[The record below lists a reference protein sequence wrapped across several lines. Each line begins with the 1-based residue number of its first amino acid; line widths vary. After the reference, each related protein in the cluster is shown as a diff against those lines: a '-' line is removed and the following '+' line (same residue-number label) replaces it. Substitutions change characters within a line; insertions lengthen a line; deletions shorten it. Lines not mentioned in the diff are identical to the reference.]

1 MAPLRALPAIR
12 RARREPDFRSPSTMS
27 ALALTSHFVRREIRN
42 RYLGSFSGGLWALF
56 QPLIQLAVYGFVWVY
71 VFRMRLPGGTDGP
84 GIVAFLAMGVWPWN
98 AFSESLLRAT
108 TAMQDNAALIG
119 KIALPREILVL
130 SSVAS
135 SFLLH
140 GLGFCL
146 ITAIFWLTG
155 THVDPAGVPL
165 ALAAF
170 LQLFVLAFGFALLFS
185 AIQVFVRDLGQT
197 LAQLMPLWMFA
208 GPVLYPR
215 DYLPERFRGWLDFN
229 PFTFYPE
236 YLRSALFDYGATGT
250 PWYLSAIIAVAV
262 LALGYG
268 VFRRL
273 SPHFEDFL

>member
-1 MAPLRALPAIR
+1 
-12 RARREPDFRSPSTMS
+12 MS
-27 ALALTSHFVRREIRN
+27 ALALTTHFVRREIRN
-42 RYLGSFSGGLWALF
+42 RYLGSFSGGLWALI
-56 QPLIQLAVYGFVWVY
+56 QPLIQLAVYGFVWIY
-71 VFRMRLPGGTDGP
+71 VFRMRIPGGDNAP
-84 GIVAFLAMGVWPWN
+84 GIVAFLALGVWPWN
-98 AFSESLLRAT
+98 AFAEAVVRAT
-108 TAMQDNAALIG
+108 TAVQDNAALIG
-119 KIALPREILVL
+119 KVALPREELVF

-140 GLGFCL
+140 ALGFC
-146 ITAIFWLTG
+146 AILLVFWLYG
-155 THVDPAGVPL
+155 TPLRGLGVPL
-165 ALAAF
+165 AAALF
-170 LQLFVLAFGFALLFS
+170 LQLFVLALGFALLFA

-215 DYLPERFRGWLDFN
+215 DYLPERFRGWLDYN

-236 YLRSALFDYGATGT
+236 ALRETLLGYGSTGT
-250 PWYLSAIIAVAV
+250 PWIVAGVIALAL

>member
-1 MAPLRALPAIR
+1 
-12 RARREPDFRSPSTMS
+12 MS

-42 RYLGSFSGGLWALF
+42 RYLGSFSGGLWALI

-71 VFRMRLPGGTDGP
+71 VFRMRAPGGVDGP

-98 AFSESLLRAT
+98 AFSESLVRAT

-119 KIALPREILVL
+119 KIALPREILVF

-135 SFLLH
+135 SFMLH
-140 GLGFCL
+140 GLGFCVIL
-146 ITAIFWLTG
+146 IVLSLSG
-155 THVDPAGVPL
+155 TPIRLLGLPF
-165 ALAAF
+165 AAVVF
-170 LQLFVLAFGFALLFS
+170 AQLFVLTLGLALLFS

-197 LAQLMPLWMFA
+197 LTQLMPLWMFA

-215 DYLPERFRGWLDFN
+215 DFLPERFRGWLDFN

-236 YLRSALFDYGATGT
+236 YLRDALLGSGTTGT
-250 PWYLSAIIAVAV
+250 PWLVSVVIALAM

-273 SPHFEDFL
+273 SAHFEDFL

>member
-1 MAPLRALPAIR
+1 
-12 RARREPDFRSPSTMS
+12 MS

-71 VFRMRLPGGTDGP
+71 VFRMRLPSGEGAP
-84 GIVAFLAMGVWPWN
+84 AIVPFLAMGVWPWN
-98 AFSESLLRAT
+98 AFSESLMRGT
-108 TAMQDNAALIG
+108 TAVQDNAALIG
-119 KIALPREILVL
+119 KIALPREILVF

-140 GLGFCL
+140 GVGFC
-146 ITAIFWLTG
+146 AIIVVFWLHG
-155 THVDPAGVPL
+155 TPLHLLGLPL
-165 ALAAF
+165 AALAFA
-170 LQLFVLAFGFALLFS
+170 QLFVLALGFALLFS

-197 LAQLMPLWMFA
+197 LTQLIPLWMFA

-215 DYLPERFRGWLDFN
+215 DYLPERYRGWLDFN

-236 YLRSALFDYGATGT
+236 FLRSSLLGYGTTGT
-250 PWYLSAIIAVAV
+250 SWPIAAALALVV
-262 LALGYG
+262 LALGYV

>member
-1 MAPLRALPAIR
+1 
-12 RARREPDFRSPSTMS
+12 MS
-27 ALALTSHFVRREIRN
+27 ALSLTSHFVRREIRS

-71 VFRMRLPGGTDGP
+71 VFRMRLPAGDGMP
-84 GIVAFLAMGVWPWN
+84 GIVPFLAMGVWPWN
-98 AFSESLLRAT
+98 AFSEALVRGT
-108 TAMQDNAALIG
+108 TAVQDNAALIG

-140 GLGFCL
+140 ALGFA
-146 ITAIFWLTG
+146 AILLVFWLRG
-155 THVDPAGVPL
+155 TPLQAAGVPL
-165 ALAAF
+165 AAALF
-170 LQLFVLAFGFALLFS
+170 AQLFVLALGLALLLS
-185 AIQVFVRDLGQT
+185 AVQVFVRDLGHT
-197 LAQLMPLWMFA
+197 LTQLMPLWMFA

-215 DYLPERFRGWLDFN
+215 DYLPEQYRGWLDFN

-236 YLRSALFDYGATGT
+236 SLRAGLLGYGT
-250 PWYLSAIIAVAV
+250 PGTSWWLATLIALLA
-262 LALGYG
+262 LALGYV

>member
-1 MAPLRALPAIR
+1 
-12 RARREPDFRSPSTMS
+12 MS

-42 RYLGSFSGGLWALF
+42 RYLGSFSGGLWALI
-56 QPLIQLAVYGFVWVY
+56 QPLIQLAVYGFVWKY
-71 VFRMRLPGGTDGP
+71 VFRMSAPGGVGGP

-98 AFSESLLRAT
+98 AFSESLVRAT

-140 GLGFCL
+140 ALGFCV
-146 ITAIFWLTG
+146 IVIVFWASG
-155 THVDPAGVPL
+155 TPIRLLGLPL
-165 ALAAF
+165 AAIAF
-170 LQLFVLAFGFALLFS
+170 VQLFVLALGLALLFS
-185 AIQVFVRDLGQT
+185 AVQVFVRDLGQT
-197 LAQLMPLWMFA
+197 LTQLMPLWMFA

-215 DYLPERFRGWLDFN
+215 DYLPERFRAWLDLN

-236 YLRSALFDYGATGT
+236 YLREALLGYGSTGT
-250 PWYLSAIIAVAV
+250 PWLVAMIVALAV
-262 LALGYG
+262 LALGYT

-273 SPHFEDFL
+273 SAHFEDFL

>member
-1 MAPLRALPAIR
+1 
-12 RARREPDFRSPSTMS
+12 MS

-42 RYLGSFSGGLWALF
+42 RYLGSFSGGLWALI

-98 AFSESLLRAT
+98 AFSESLVRAT

-146 ITAIFWLTG
+146 IVAILRISG
-155 THVDPAGVPL
+155 TPIDPLGIPL
-165 ALAAF
+165 AAAMF
-170 LQLFVLAFGFALLFS
+170 LQLFVLALGFSLLFS
-185 AIQVFVRDLGQT
+185 AFQVFVRDLGQT
-197 LAQLMPLWMFA
+197 LTQLLPLWMFA

-236 YLRSALFDYGATGT
+236 YLRSTLLDYGTTGR
-250 PWYLSAIIAVAV
+250 PWFLSTIIALAT